1 MRKLFNAMVLPLFV
15 LAMTAVCV
23 SCGDEDD
30 ENSIVPQK
38 KSIVGEWYSDNSSA
52 DKTFNGVFYYNSDGT
67 FNYATL
73 IYSPKEGLNEKTTGT
88 STYTISGNVLK
99 EYGEIGGTFKIL
111 NSNEYTLELSD
122 EQLGVVETLYKI
134 IDTYSIERG
143 NVSSYDFSNIGITPV
158 SFTTSDSRI
167 ATVAAN
173 GEITAVKRGT
183 AYITARFVSGAVV
196 VRVNV
201 TDGDNM
207 TDDFSENLNLS
218 IEDIVNKFGNQY
230 FIPESKEYLAYYMG
244 DWEIESVCFYFNEL
258 GKVESI
264 IVLYWTDTDMAA
276 INDSFKKKYELTKS
290 TEDYALYYCSNKYIN
305 YQVGCDWKEYYVAY
319 KLELSEFSYFDK
331 FKNMKADEIA
341 TEVGY
346 ELTDEDDGAFLKAYY
361 GEYFDRITVMYDND
375 TKEVTMISLRC
386 AEGITQEDVEPWY
399 KENYPVYVEG
409 LGYCERE
416 DWYNMEHPMFINIK
430 LNERNGRVE
439 VMYAKF

>member
-73 IYSPKEGLNEKTTGT
+73 ISSPKEGLNEKTTGT

-201 TDGDNM
+201 TDGDSM

-244 DWEIESVCFYFNEL
+244 DWEIESVCFYFDDF
-258 GKVESI
+258 GKVKCVI
-264 IVLYWTDTDMAA
+264 IQYWPDINMKA
-276 INDSFKKKYELTKS
+276 IDKSFKKKYSLSE
-290 TEDYALYYCSNKYIN
+290 SNDNYNIYKGSKEKIN
-305 YQVGCDWKEYYVAY
+305 YFIVCDWNAY
-319 KLELSEFSYFDK
+319 TVSYTKKQSEFEYFDGY
-331 FKNMKADEIA
+331 KNMKADEIA
-341 TEVGY
+341 TESGY

-386 AEGITQEDVEPWY
+386 AEGITLEDVEPWY
-399 KENYPVYVEG
+399 KENYPVYIEG

-416 DWYNMEHPMFINIK
+416 DWFNVEHPMFIKIK

-439 VMYAKF
+439 VMYMKF